1 MKVVD
6 FNQIKNLGLS
16 AQEMFDWTCEVWQK
30 QDDFIL
36 PAKTKMWQGESGRY
50 ITMPCC
56 LPDLDIAGVKFI
68 SRNVDDVNG
77 LPARNSNIMLQRI
90 SEHGLYAILDG
101 TYITTM
107 RTGACAYYNAV
118 KFSKANP
125 KAIAIYGLG
134 LAARAFMFFW
144 NELYKK
150 PITVKLLRY
159 KRQAE
164 EFIEKYKDNPHLTFE
179 IYDQLED
186 CFDADIIVSCVSFAR
201 SEFCPAEVYQ
211 PGCTVIPVQTRGFQ
225 NCDLA
230 FPKVIIDDVEHVKSY
245 KYYEQFKDKM
255 IRITDAVRGIAK
267 GRENDEER
275 IIVYSGG
282 VAITDMYWAMKVLE
296 KIGNNCQEVPMCY
309 PEERFWI

>member
-6 FNQIKNLGLS
+6 FDQIKNLGLT

-56 LPDLDIAGVKFI
+56 LPDLDVAGVKFI

-118 KFSKANP
+118 KFSKSNP
-125 KAIAIYGLG
+125 KTIAIYGLG

-144 NELYKK
+144 NALYKK
-150 PITVKLLRY
+150 PITVKLMRY
-159 KRQAE
+159 KTQAE
-164 EFIEKYKDNPHLTFE
+164 EFIAKYSDNPLLSFE
-179 IYDQLED
+179 ICDQLED
-186 CFDADIIVSCVSFAR
+186 CFNADIIVSCVSFAR
-201 SEFCPAEVYQ
+201 SEFCANEVYQ
-211 PGCTVIPVQTRGFQ
+211 AGCTVIPVQTRGFQ
-225 NCDLA
+225 NCDLL

-255 IRITDAVRGIAK
+255 IRITDVERGIAK
-267 GRENDEER
+267 GRENDDER

-282 VAITDMYWAMKVLE
+282 VAITDMYWAVKVLE
-296 KIGNNCQEVPMCY
+296 KMGGNCVEVPMFY
-309 PEERFWI
+309 PNERFWL